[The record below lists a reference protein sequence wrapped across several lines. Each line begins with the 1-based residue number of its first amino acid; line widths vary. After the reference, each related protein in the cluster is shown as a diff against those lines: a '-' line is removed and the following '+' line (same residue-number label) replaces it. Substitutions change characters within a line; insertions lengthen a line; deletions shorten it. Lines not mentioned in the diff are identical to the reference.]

1 MGKKG
6 YFLRKNLFL
15 IHIKISSKLMAD
27 TSFPQLQTWDV
38 NQKVN
43 RFMLNH
49 MEESLLMERPS
60 ETVPTI
66 GEQFGQMHTVR
77 LMWLQVAAPDLW
89 RTLQRTDKQQV
100 RSTIYLQ
107 QRLKASAHAVRE
119 LLVQS
124 FTKGKV
130 TGFSGTPDVF
140 LAYLIARESHH
151 RGQIV
156 LTLKIND
163 HQIPEEFEQAIW
175 DWGKMTK

>member
-1 MGKKG
+1 
-6 YFLRKNLFL
+6 
-15 IHIKISSKLMAD
+15 MAD
-27 TSFPQLQTWDV
+27 TSFPQLPTWDV

-49 MEESLLMERPS
+49 IEESLLMERPS
-60 ETVPTI
+60 ETGPSI

-89 RTLQRTDKQQV
+89 RSSQRIDKQQI

-119 LLVQS
+119 LMIRS
-124 FTKGKV
+124 FTQGKV
-130 TGFSGTPDVF
+130 TGFSSTPDIF
-140 LAYLIARESHH
+140 LSYLIAHESHH
-151 RGQIV
+151 RGQIL

-175 DWGKMTK
+175 DWGKMAK